1 MSIFKPSFQSIVTK
15 DLNEAKLSLYQ
26 YEALLEEVTERLVT
40 LRHRIERLQGILE
53 TEQKFFL

>member
-1 MSIFKPSFQSIVTK
+1 MNIFKPSFQSIVTK

-53 TEQKFFL
+53 TEQKSV

>member
-26 YEALLEEVTERLVT
+26 HEALLEEVTERLVT

-53 TEQKFFL
+53 TEQKSV

>member
-53 TEQKFFL
+53 TEQKSV